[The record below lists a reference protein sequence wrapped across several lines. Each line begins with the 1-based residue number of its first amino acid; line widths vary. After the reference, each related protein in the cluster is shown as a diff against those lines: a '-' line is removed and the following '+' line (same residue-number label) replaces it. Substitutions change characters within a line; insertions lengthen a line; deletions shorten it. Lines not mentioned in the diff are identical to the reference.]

1 MSDHPTFDPPTD
13 PPVPAGPAY
22 SPPTDSSTEPMPISP
37 ISPKGS
43 PWKPA
48 AIGFGSAAVLGAAIF
63 GIVQLTGDDD
73 HAATDIIATDITA
86 PAVSV
91 PAEVQ
96 AALDEAEQ
104 AAADAE
110 AQADQVRDDVLASI
124 PSVPSGE
131 PSGSAAPGSAPADPA
146 DPSESDGDADVTLSI
161 PGDVALTELSECLG
175 LGDLLGALDFGQLG
189 TPSTGSLPNFAELT
203 PEELAE
209 LDVDELLEQVFG
221 QIESDLPAGSLPFD
235 MSILD
240 QLDLGELGDLGE
252 LSPEEL
258 QELIESQ
265 LGDLTTLSSMP
276 TMSLPPISVPAL
288 DELPTLDPAQVEE
301 CLADVAP

>member
-1 MSDHPTFDPPTD
+1 MSDHPTFEPPTN
-13 PPVPAGPAY
+13 PPVPPAPHPAAAQPYSAPTGP
-22 SPPTDSSTEPMPISP
+22 PTEPMPISP

-73 HAATDIIATDITA
+73 GDAVA
-86 PAVSV
+86 PTVSA

-96 AALDEAEQ
+96 DALDEAEQ

-110 AQADQVRDDVLASI
+110 AQADQVLDDVLGSI
-124 PSVPSGE
+124 PSVPGGE
-131 PSGSAAPGSAPADPA
+131 PSGSAAPGSVPSGPVDSTE
-146 DPSESDGDADVTLSI
+146 SESDADVTLSI
-161 PGDVALTELSECLG
+161 PGNVPLEALSECLG
-175 LGDLLGALDFGQLG
+175 LGDLLGGLDLGQLG
-189 TPSTGSLPNFAELT
+189 TPPTGSIPNFEELT

-240 QLDLGELGDLGE
+240 QLDLGELGDVSE

-265 LGDLTTLSSMP
+265 LGDLTTLSSLP
-276 TMSLPPISVPAL
+276 TMSLPPISMPAL
-288 DELPTLDPAQVEE
+288 DELSTLDPAQVEE
-301 CLADVAP
+301 CLADIAP